1 MNQEAIECANYGT
14 EKLPVDLVIFTEKV
28 FNGKLHFL
36 CSNYRAKCICL
47 RYFIWSEYMERTKES
62 ANFSPTF

>member
-1 MNQEAIECANYGT
+1 MNQEATECANYGT

-47 RYFIWSEYMERTKES
+47 RYFIWSEYME
-62 ANFSPTF
+62 